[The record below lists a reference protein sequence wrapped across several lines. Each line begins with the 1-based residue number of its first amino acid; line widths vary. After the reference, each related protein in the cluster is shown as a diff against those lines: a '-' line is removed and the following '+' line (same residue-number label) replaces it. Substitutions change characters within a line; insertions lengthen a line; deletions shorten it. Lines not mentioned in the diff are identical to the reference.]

1 MNVTGLL
8 RRLQV
13 IVKIENVYLFKILI
27 QKHENVFESWHWPN
41 FLLLPKK
48 SGLPK
53 IWGGCSP
60 PRPPGPYAFGINRV
74 RYIFHLLR
82 FTKLKTMRA
91 LAMEL
96 SQLNTTIHNYKVEI
110 YK

>member
-1 MNVTGLL
+1 MKTSLKADIGQIFSCCLKNLGC
-8 RRLQV
+8 
-13 IVKIENVYLFKILI
+13 
-27 QKHENVFESWHWPN
+27 
-41 FLLLPKK
+41 PKF
-48 SGLPK
+48 
-53 IWGGCSP
+53 GGAAAP
-60 PRPPGPYAFGINRV
+60 LAPPGPYAFGINRV

>member
-1 MNVTGLL
+1 MKTSLKAGIG
-8 RRLQV
+8 Q
-13 IVKIENVYLFKILI
+13 IF
-27 QKHENVFESWHWPN
+27 SCC
-41 FLLLPKK
+41 PKNL
-48 SGLPK
+48 GCPK
-53 IWGGCSP
+53 FGGGCSP

-82 FTKLKTMRA
+82 FTTLKTMRA